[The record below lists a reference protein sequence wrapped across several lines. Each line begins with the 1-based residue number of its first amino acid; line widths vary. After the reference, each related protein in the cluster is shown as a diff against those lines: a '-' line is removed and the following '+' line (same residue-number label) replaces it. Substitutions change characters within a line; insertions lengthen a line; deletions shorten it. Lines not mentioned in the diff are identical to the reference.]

1 MTPVWGWGEISPGKG
16 SPLLAVSFC
25 PFPSLTPPHP
35 HTKGA
40 WWKGQFSTLENN
52 FRERKFISYVNK
64 IISICLEGLVQW
76 VTELW
81 DGTNLSASHSTT
93 WAFLFFFFFH
103 FNWTEIRWNENQG
116 RGVQRKFKKQW
127 TKTTERKNKFSYQS
141 ELSSRKIIHT
151 ICYYLLYAMKF
162 PKRHFLIKQNIAN
175 ADRPP
180 WHRHSQSQQH
190 GLA

>member
-1 MTPVWGWGEISPGKG
+1 MTPVWGWGEISPWKG

-25 PFPSLTPPHP
+25 PFPSLAPPHP

-93 WAFLFFFFFH
+93 WAFLFFFFF
-103 FNWTEIRWNENQG
+103 FTSSEPKSDGMRTRGEECKENLKSSGQKLL
-116 RGVQRKFKKQW
+116 RGKISFH
-127 TKTTERKNKFSYQS
+127 TN
-141 ELSSRKIIHT
+141 LSSLPERSSTLSVI
-151 ICYYLLYAMKF
+151 ICYMLWSFQKGTF
-162 PKRHFLIKQNIAN
+162 
-175 ADRPP
+175 
-180 WHRHSQSQQH
+180 W
-190 GLA
+190 

>member
-1 MTPVWGWGEISPGKG
+1 MPGRLCAM
-16 SPLLAVSFC
+16 SDRTLRRYQPQCIPFNHLSF
-25 PFPSLTPPHP
+25 PF
-35 HTKGA
+35 
-40 WWKGQFSTLENN
+40 F
-52 FRERKFISYVNK
+52 
-64 IISICLEGLVQW
+64 
-76 VTELW
+76 
-81 DGTNLSASHSTT
+81 
-93 WAFLFFFFFH
+93 FFFFFH

-116 RGVQRKFKKQW
+116 RGVQRKRKFRKQW

-180 WHRHSQSQQH
+180 WHRHSESAAWA
-190 GLA
+190 GLASLSGTGSIYSHLRVSLESPSPKARCRLHF